1 MNIYHYRPETKVF
14 VGMTQADPD
23 PLVEGG
29 WLIPAYATPVAPPR
43 ITAGN
48 QAVWLGDSWKLEPI
62 PVPPPAPTAPFEPV
76 VPSKEIQRRGAY
88 AAEADPLFFKW
99 QRGEGTQSAWLAKVA
114 EIKARYP

>member
-1 MNIYHYRPETKVF
+1 MNIYNYHPETKVF

-29 WLIPAYATPVAPPR
+29 WLIPAYATTVAPPR

-62 PVPPPAPTAPFEPV
+62 PVPPAPPAPPEPV
-76 VPSKEIQRRGAY
+76 LPSTEIQRRGAY
-88 AAEADPLFFKW
+88 VAEADPLFFKW
-99 QRGEGTQSAWLAKVA
+99 QRGESTESAWLAKVA